1 MCDVETVSKIAKCLQ
16 VPLGKVQLNEEQVG
30 LPNNEMSFTH
40 LFSYTIYIN

>member
-30 LPNNEMSFTH
+30 LPNKEINFNKS
-40 LFSYTIYIN
+40 FSYSIYIN